1 MKAVVLIIS
10 ALVAA
15 SAPQGDGVIRLKP
28 SDFRQLP
35 SAVRRNLNARGCTV
49 PQSPQAAAPHNVITG
64 SFTASA
70 SRDWVVLCSVKGVS
84 RLLVYRGGSTKRID
98 SLAALPDA
106 GFMHRSSSGV
116 VEFSRRIGTA
126 TPKNIVDHA
135 AANGI
140 PKPPKLTYDGIDD
153 WYVEKT
159 SRIHYFYRG
168 KWREQQPAN

>member
-1 MKAVVLIIS
+1 MKAVVLIIT
-10 ALVAA
+10 AILGAA
-15 SAPQGDGVIRLKP
+15 QQGDGIIRLKP

-49 PQSPQAAAPHNVITG
+49 PQYPQAAAPHNVLTG
-64 SFTASA
+64 SFTARG
-70 SRDWVVLCSVKGVS
+70 SRDWAVLCSVKGVS
-84 RLLVYRGGSTKRID
+84 RILVYRGGSTKRVD
-98 SLAALPDA
+98 SLAVLPDA
-106 GFMHRSSSGV
+106 QFMQRTSSGV

-140 PKPPKLTYDGIDD
+140 PKPPKLAYDGIDD
-153 WYVEKT
+153 WHVEKT
-159 SRIHYFYRG
+159 STLLYFYRG